1 MSAGVHPRAVEQENT
16 FTDQYGKQM
25 HKSKLRTYL
34 EALFAVVVW
43 GGSFI
48 ATKIAVGQISPN
60 TVVWLR
66 FAMGIPLIFA
76 AVVVR
81 KQFAFPKGNEWWYF
95 ALLGFLGISFHQ
107 WLQSNGLQTAQATTT
122 AWIIT
127 TSPAFIAALGW
138 LVLNE
143 KLALHQ
149 SLGIGLAMCGV
160 LAVVTK
166 GDLEVLALG
175 NFGTTGDLLIFI
187 SAINWAVFSILSRRG
202 LRSHP
207 STRLT
212 FWVMTLGWLFTSLA
226 FVAGGKYTEIFQLDL
241 RGWTAMIY
249 LGIFTTGLAY
259 IAWFSALSQLPA
271 AQTGAF
277 LFIEP
282 LVSMAVA
289 ANILDEKI
297 TLIPVLGG
305 VIILFGIWLVNREV

>member
-1 MSAGVHPRAVEQENT
+1 MTKRFLP
-16 FTDQYGKQM
+16 
-25 HKSKLRTYL
+25 YL

-66 FAMGIPLIFA
+66 FAMGIPLILF
-76 AVVVR
+76 AVVIR
-81 KQFAFPKGNEWWYF
+81 KQFAFPKGKEWWYF

-122 AWIIT
+122 AWIIST
-127 TSPAFIAALGW
+127 APAFIAVLGW
-138 LVLNE
+138 LVLKE
-143 KLALHQ
+143 RLTLHQ
-149 SLGIGLAMCGV
+149 SLGIGLAMLGV

-166 GDLEVLALG
+166 GDWEALALG
-175 NFGTTGDLLIFI
+175 NFGTTGDFLIFI
-187 SAINWAVFSILSRRG
+187 SAVNWAVFSILSRRG
-202 LRSHP
+202 LKNHP

-212 FWVMTLGWLFTSLA
+212 FWVMTLGWMFTSLA
-226 FVAGGKYTEIFQLDL
+226 FVVSGKYTEILQLDF
-241 RGWTAMIY
+241 RGWMAMIY

-282 LVSMAVA
+282 LVSMVVA

-297 TLIPVLGG
+297 TLVPVLGG
-305 VIILFGIWLVNREV
+305 VVILVGIWMVNKS